1 MKLFT
6 KGLLL
11 VAIPGL
17 FELGLLGILY
27 KSQENATQAEAWALH
42 TKDVII
48 QAAEVREPVLL
59 QSARLRAGIIINDAS
74 GLDKTDLWESIA
86 KEIGELRDL
95 VKDNPPQLENVEK
108 IRAAVAD
115 YHAWTDDLVLL
126 LKEGKRDELTEIV
139 RSPASG
145 QRIQT
150 IQKLL
155 VEFIGNEEALDVV
168 RLKRVADARWMQNI
182 ALLIALIG
190 SVLAAAVAAR
200 IFSRD
205 VGGRL
210 AVLTGNAHRLTESG
224 DLAQQ
229 VTGND
234 EIAELDKVLHET
246 GRRLRKAEEA
256 ERLYRE
262 ELERHARE
270 LTVLNDDLQRQTQD
284 NEMFIYSV
292 SHDLRSPLVNLQGF
306 SKELHH
312 SVRELHDTIA
322 GSGLNDK
329 DKRQIH
335 SIIEEDVEVSLK
347 FIRTAV
353 TRAASII
360 DAMLRLSRI
369 GRVEYQSQDTNVNE
383 IVQRVIDAM
392 SSTIRQRQAVV
403 LAEPLPPCYGD
414 PTAVEQIFG
423 NLIGNAVNYLDP
435 KRPGTVQIGVL
446 PADPGQPD
454 FRTYYVKDNGLGIPA
469 DYLGKMFSAFHRL
482 HADVAQ
488 GEGVGL
494 ALIKRIVLRHGG
506 KIWVESTEGV
516 GTTFY
521 ASLPAR
527 PTNHPASPP
536 VEGVKS
542 NA

>member
-1 MKLFT
+1 MKLFN

-17 FELGLLGILY
+17 FELVLLGILY
-27 KSQENATQAEAWALH
+27 KSQEYATQAEAWALH

-59 QSARLRAGIIINDAS
+59 QSQRLRAGIIFNDAT
-74 GLDKTDLWESIA
+74 GLDNTDLWERV
-86 KEIGELRDL
+86 ELEMGELHEM
-95 VKDNPPQLENVEK
+95 VKDSPSQLANLQK
-108 IRAAVAD
+108 IRLAVAD
-115 YHAWTDDLVLL
+115 YHQWTNAQVEML
-126 LKEGKRDELTEIV
+126 GKGQRDELVE
-139 RSPASG
+139 RMRDPASG
-145 QRIQT
+145 RRVAT

-155 VEFIGNEEALDVV
+155 VEFIAREEALDVI
-168 RLKRVADARWMQNI
+168 RLEQVARARRFQNL
-182 ALLIALIG
+182 ALLIALAG
-190 SVLAAAVAAR
+190 SVLAAAMAAR

-210 AVLTGNAHRLTESG
+210 AVLTKNARQLTQRGE
-224 DLAQQ
+224 LAQQ
-229 VTGND
+229 VSGDD
-234 EIAELDKVLHET
+234 EISELDRVLHQT
-246 GRRLRKAEEA
+246 SARLQEAEQA

-262 ELERHARE
+262 ELEQRARE
-270 LTVLNDDLQRQTQD
+270 LTVLNDALQRQTQD

-312 SVRELHDTIA
+312 SIRELHETVA
-322 GSGLNDK
+322 GSQLSDK
-329 DKRQIH
+329 DKQAIR

-353 TRAASII
+353 TRSASII
-360 DAMLRLSRI
+360 DAMLRLSRV
-369 GRVEYQSQDTNVNE
+369 GRVEYQSQETNVDD

-403 LAEPLPPCYGD
+403 LAKPMPACHGD
-414 PTAVEQIFG
+414 PTAIEQIFG

-435 KRPGTVQIGVL
+435 ERPGTIEIGVL

-469 DYLGKMFSAFHRL
+469 DYLGKMFSAFNRL

-506 KIWVESTEGV
+506 KIWVESKEGV

-521 ASLPAR
+521 TSLPV
-527 PTNHPASPP
+527 HASDIATSQP
-536 VEGVKS
+536 VRGEIS

>member
-1 MKLFT
+1 MKLFK

-17 FELGLLGILY
+17 FELALLAILY
-27 KSQENATQAEAWALH
+27 KSQENATEAESWALH

-59 QSARLRAGIIINDAS
+59 QSARLRSAIILNDTT
-74 GLDKTDLWESIA
+74 GLDKSDLWDSID
-86 KEIGELRDL
+86 KEVGELHDI
-95 VKDNPPQLENVEK
+95 VSDNPEQLQRVAEIK
-108 IRAAVAD
+108 KSVAD
-115 YHAWTDDLVLL
+115 YKAWIDVQIELL
-126 LKEGKRDELTEIV
+126 RT
-139 RSPASG
+139 G
-145 QRIQT
+145 QRDKLVESFRDPSAVWLIQV
-150 IQKLL
+150 IQKQL
-155 VEFIGNEEALDVV
+155 VEFIKVEDQLNSV
-168 RLKRVADARWMQNI
+168 RLERVAEARQIQNI
-182 ALLIALIG
+182 ALVVALLG
-190 SVLAAAVAAR
+190 SILAAAVAAK

-210 AVLTGNAHRLTESG
+210 AVLTSNAHRLSEG
-224 DLAQQ
+224 GVLASA
-229 VTGND
+229 VGGND
-234 EIAELDKVLHET
+234 EITELDAVLHAT
-246 GRRLRKAEEA
+246 NRRLRHAEQNS
-256 ERLYRE
+256 RVYRE
-262 ELERHARE
+262 ELERHTRE
-270 LTVLNDDLQRQTQD
+270 LVVVNDDLQRQTQD

-312 SVRELHDTIA
+312 SIREMHDTIA
-322 GSGLNDK
+322 DSNLNDM
-329 DKRQIH
+329 DKQRIH
-335 SIIEEDVEVSLK
+335 DLIEDDVEVSLK

-353 TRAASII
+353 SRSASII
-360 DAMLRLSRI
+360 DSMLRLSRV
-369 GRVEYQSQDTNVNE
+369 GRVEYQSQETDVNE
-383 IVQRVIDAM
+383 IVSRVIDAM

-403 LAEPLPPCYGD
+403 LSQPLPPCYGD

-435 KRPGTVQIGVL
+435 ARPGTVEIGVL
-446 PADPGQPD
+446 PTDPGQPA

-469 DYLGKMFSAFHRL
+469 DYLGKMFSAFNRL

-494 ALIKRIVLRHGG
+494 ALIKRIVMRHGG

-521 ASLPAR
+521 TSLPVQAVEQ
-527 PTNHPASPP
+527 PASPI
-536 VEGVKS
+536 VQGEDTHG
-542 NA
+542 